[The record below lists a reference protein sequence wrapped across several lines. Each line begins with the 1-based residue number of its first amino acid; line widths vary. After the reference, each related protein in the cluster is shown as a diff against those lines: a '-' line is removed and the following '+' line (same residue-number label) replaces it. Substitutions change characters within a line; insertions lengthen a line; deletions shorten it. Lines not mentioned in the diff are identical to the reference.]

1 MIYEVSKQKE
11 KYIYKKKGKADGEAQ
26 AKHATQFAFIE
37 GDNGTNT

>member
-1 MIYEVSKQKE
+1 MKWAKKKKSIY
-11 KYIYKKKGKADGEAQ
+11 IKKKGKADGEAQ